1 MFNIFDYLP
10 PEGFGVP
17 LGFGVETGFGLLV
30 VLGVGVGVGIILS
43 FLFHIYIRQN
53 KKPLTLIS

>member
-10 PEGFGVP
+10 PDGLGVP
-17 LGFGVETGFGLLV
+17 LGFGVETGFGLFV
-30 VLGVGVGVGIILS
+30 GFGVGVGIILS
-43 FLFHIYIRQN
+43 FLFHIYINQN

>member
-10 PEGFGVP
+10 PDGLGVP
-17 LGFGVETGFGLLV
+17 LGFGVETGFGLF
-30 VLGVGVGVGIILS
+30 VGVGVGIILS
-43 FLFHIYIRQN
+43 FLFHIYINQN

>member
-10 PEGFGVP
+10 PDGFGVP

-30 VLGVGVGVGIILS
+30 GFGVGVGVGIIFILS
-43 FLFHIYIRQN
+43 FSHIY
-53 KKPLTLIS
+53 KTK